1 MGLETFTQQF
11 KQDYILDE
19 MEINFKKPIFIQD
32 DLITSKV
39 QKNSETD
46 FTISIQTTEK
56 ESALI
61 KIKFKNK

>member
-19 MEINFKKPIFIQD
+19 MEINFKKPVFIQD
-32 DLITSKV
+32 DLIISKI

>member
-1 MGLETFTQQF
+1 
-11 KQDYILDE
+11 